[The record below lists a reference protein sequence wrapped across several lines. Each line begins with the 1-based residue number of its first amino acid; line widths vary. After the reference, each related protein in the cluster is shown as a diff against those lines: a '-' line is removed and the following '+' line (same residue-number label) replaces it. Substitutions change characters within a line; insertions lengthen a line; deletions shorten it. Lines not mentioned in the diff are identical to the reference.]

1 MAEKKLRDVI
11 SQARKLM
18 HQGEYRKAF
27 DLIIDQPAE
36 DARDLFNKIACL
48 TDIGFVLRDE
58 KVLRYGIYL
67 LENHGEEIAM
77 VPEYTPFVYINLAN
91 QYANMGALYSFNDDF
106 WSYYRESELDRAKN
120 CYLRALEAEDLKPA
134 LKGEIYGNLASV
146 YLNLGRRWEALE
158 CYENA
163 LRQHGGD
170 RNYLVKKCS
179 LMLETAQFNGENR
192 QVLYKEVF
200 YRATEVLADREDYT
214 LQEQFTAMQE
224 YLDGMIPAEE
234 KKEEEIYPSGTLET
248 EDSFQHHYVGF
259 CVKHHLYINICSFCC
274 RCDYSV
280 GDRAVFDSRRFQLQ
294 RGEGNYYKL
303 VSGFNRLKER
313 YMAGRYLL
321 GVAGFEE
328 DSLAFADML
337 APRAQLRDYKER
349 SINETLC
356 ESAFMTGWEIIE
368 SIGPLIALYL
378 DGKSHFNGTLG
389 DLFSEE
395 GDSMEQV
402 RREKHP
408 SLHAIYN
415 IYYDL
420 TKGIYRYLFHLNGTL
435 RRPFTDEVSL
445 GNYPEKGQLES
456 TILLYRSLRNMI
468 IYLMSLFDSR
478 ETDWHGEADF
488 QLFSF
493 HLPDSLV
500 YK

>member
-1 MAEKKLRDVI
+1 MAAERMRDII
-11 SQARKLM
+11 SRARQLM
-18 HQGEYRKAF
+18 DDGEYRKAF
-27 DLIIDQPAE
+27 DLIIDHPVE

-67 LENHGEEIAM
+67 LENHGEEIAL

-91 QYANMGALYSFNDDF
+91 QYANMGALYSFNDDY

-120 CYLRALEAEDLKPA
+120 CYLKALEADDLEPA

-163 LRQHGGD
+163 LSQHGAD
-170 RNYLVKKCS
+170 RNYLEKKCS
-179 LMLETAQFNGENR
+179 LMLEMAHFNDENR
-192 QVLYKEVF
+192 QTLFREV
-200 YRATEVLADREDYT
+200 YARAGEILADREDYA
-214 LQEQFTAMQE
+214 LQERFASMTE
-224 YLDGMIPAEE
+224 YLETRLSTEE
-234 KKEEEIYPSGTLET
+234 KGEEEIYPSGTLET
-248 EDSFQHHYVGF
+248 EDSFQHYYVGF
-259 CVKHHLYINICSFCC
+259 CVKNRLYVNICSFCC
-274 RCDYSV
+274 RCDYAL

-328 DSLAFADML
+328 GSLAFAEML
-337 APRAQLRDYKER
+337 APRAKLRDYKEQT
-349 SINETLC
+349 INETLC
-356 ESAFMTGWEIIE
+356 ETAFVTGWEIIE
-368 SIGPLIALYL
+368 SIGPLLALYL
-378 DGKSHFNGTLG
+378 DGKSHFSGSLG
-389 DLFSEE
+389 ELFEEE
-395 GDSMEQV
+395 GEFMEMV

-408 SLHAIYN
+408 SLHGVYN

-420 TKGIYRYLFHLNGTL
+420 RKGIYAYLYHMNGTL
-435 RRPFTDEVSL
+435 RRPFTDELSL
-445 GNYPEKGQLES
+445 QTYPKKGQLES
-456 TILLYRSLRNMI
+456 TILLYRNLRNMI

-478 ETDWHGEADF
+478 ETEWHGEADF

-493 HLPDSLV
+493 HLPDSLI